1 MSSPNPVS
9 TLLAKVNQL
18 TVRRHEN
25 GRWKNDAEDSE
36 SRLALAMVCL
46 LGEEDTVS
54 DLLAKRRRIRAMDG
68 SSSFAETL
76 MIASEYKNALNSIFA
91 SKRDQWKAKRTIGG
105 RTPLCC
111 AAEGGNANIVR
122 MLLENG
128 EDVNETDAD
137 GGRCV
142 PLHWAAYDENLEA
155 LELLLKHQAN
165 IEAVNADGHTPLAL
179 AARTCQV
186 AAVNLL
192 LEKYKPN
199 VNPTD
204 ARGFTPLLTLV
215 QTKPKSSQEAEARL
229 KIMRRLIEGGAD
241 VEARVGSDGP
251 VALHSAAL
259 DFCFEDA
266 AILLENG
273 ADVNVS
279 TREGLTPLACAAI
292 QGNLEM
298 VKLYLD
304 HSAKVDKPGVQNM
317 TPLEMVI
324 MAQHDWWKCGKKVDN
339 TFRPHIIELF
349 LQRRPDLLLQ
359 KSECKLFL
367 KGTTI
372 TGMAIRQGTPEMV
385 KILLRYPG
393 SDVEQGVFRMPLLCW
408 AAFQGK
414 ADMVTMLIEQ
424 GISLQGV
431 DGRYGRNALSWAV
444 IKGHQGV
451 FTQLLHTPGFGLD
464 DVDQQGRSALFHAAV
479 AGHEDM
485 FEELRFRGCAVH
497 RPDQFGFTPLVV
509 AVQHRRENVIRKI
522 LGNHP
527 LTQEPRD
534 CFGRSLSWWMRSTG
548 NDALREVTVGYGM
561 QLGELSPIEETR
573 ALLYYEANRL
583 RQPCDVCTL
592 GLNRDNRGIECG
604 SGCRKYRIC
613 HICRQFGASS
623 EDFEGSESEGSTE

>member
-1 MSSPNPVS
+1 MSSPYPVS

-68 SSSFAETL
+68 S
-76 MIASEYKNALNSIFA
+76 K
-91 SKRDQWKAKRTIGG
+91 
-105 RTPLCC
+105 
-111 AAEGGNANIVR
+111 GGNAEIVR

-128 EDVNETDAD
+128 EDVNETDVDD
-137 GGRCV
+137 GRRV
-142 PLHWAAYDENLEA
+142 PLHWAAYDKNLEA

-165 IEAVNADGHTPLAL
+165 LEAVNADGHTPLAL
-179 AARTCQV
+179 AARTYQV

-251 VALHSAAL
+251 AALHSAAL
-259 DFCFEDA
+259 DCCFEDA

-304 HSAKVDKPGVQNM
+304 HNAKVDKPGVQNM

-324 MAQHDWWKCGKKVDN
+324 MAQHDWWECGIKVDN

-359 KSECKLFL
+359 KSECNLFL

-372 TGMAIRQGTPEMV
+372 TGMATPEMV
-385 KILLRYPG
+385 KILLRYQG

-485 FEELRFRGCAVH
+485 FEELRSRGCAVH
-497 RPDQFGFTPLVV
+497 RPDKFGITPLVV
-509 AVQHRRENVIRKI
+509 AVQHGRENVIRKI
-522 LGNHP
+522 LENHP

-534 CFGRSLSWWMRSTG
+534 RFGRSLSWWMRSTG
-548 NDALREVTVGYGM
+548 NDALREVIVGYGM
-561 QLGELSPIEETR
+561 QLGGLSPIEEIR
-573 ALLYYEANRL
+573 SFLHYESNRSK
-583 RQPCDVCTL
+583 QPCDVCTL
-592 GLNRDNRGIECG
+592 GLNRGDRGIECG